1 MFLDVR
7 NACDRWLR
15 KRGLGST
22 LPYGRTLEKPTSVI
36 SRPADPPKE
45 RPMSKTKLR
54 RMKKYATPEERSA
67 AMRAKIAAYW
77 ATVSPEHKAERLA
90 KMNGGKHV

>member
-7 NACDRWLR
+7 NACERWLK
-15 KRGLGST
+15 KRGLGQT
-22 LPYGRTLEKPTSVI
+22 LNYGRTLERPTSVI
-36 SRPADPPKE
+36 SRPAEKPL
-45 RPMSKTKLR
+45 SKTKLR
-54 RMKKYATPEERSA
+54 RMKKYATPEERRA
-67 AMRAKIAAYW
+67 AMRVKTAAYW